1 MFVPEPSSGLAA
13 LGLKPMA
20 EQVYV
25 FLIDQGGEQTAQAV
39 EHGLE
44 LPATLVTEILG
55 ELEHH
60 LLVVRT
66 TDCPPRYSARPPEPA
81 LESLVL
87 RRGDELAR
95 IRMYAKE
102 LQSRFREVHGTG
114 APSDQL
120 EVVVGESQVVRHYE
134 YMLENAK
141 RELSV
146 FTMPPFVIG
155 GQQQVE
161 SVRRSERDGIRRGV
175 RYRTVYD
182 SAALDEP
189 FALAIA
195 QHSVS
200 LGEEARVIGDL
211 PLKLLLMDRSTGF
224 VPLQTDNPA
233 AGSVILRPSPLLDA
247 LIALFEGVWAK
258 AVPLGPPA
266 LPQGPTE
273 LDERSR
279 QIVLLLSGGLK
290 DESIAR
296 VLGVSRRT
304 VQKHVS
310 SIMETLGAKTRFQAA
325 LLARERGWTHSGGG
339 GREVTATQHAAP
351 DPPVIPGGGP
361 PPGITG
367 GADQAVNRSGR

>member
-1 MFVPEPSSGLAA
+1 MFVPEPRSGLAA
-13 LGLKPMA
+13 LGLSPIA

-39 EHGLE
+39 EHGLG
-44 LPATLVTEILG
+44 LPAPLVAGILG
-55 ELEHH
+55 DLEQH
-60 LLVVRT
+60 LLVVGT
-66 TDCPPRYSARPPEPA
+66 TARPPRYSARPPEPA
-81 LESLVL
+81 LESLVV

-95 IRMYAKE
+95 IRLYAKE
-102 LQSRFREVHGTG
+102 LQSRFREVHGSG
-114 APSDQL
+114 IPADQL

-146 FTMPPFVIG
+146 FTRPPFVVG

-161 SVRRSERDGIRRGV
+161 SVLRTERDGIRRGV

-182 SAALDEP
+182 SASLDEP
-189 FALAIA
+189 FALEIA

-224 VPLQTDNPA
+224 APLHTDNPA

-247 LIALFEGVWAK
+247 LIALFESVWAR
-258 AVPLGPPA
+258 AVPLGPSEP
-266 LPQGPTE
+266 PQGPAG

-310 SIMETLGAKTRFQAA
+310 SIMETLGARTRFQAA
-325 LLARERGWTHSGGG
+325 LLAQERGWTGASGRSV
-339 GREVTATQHAAP
+339 REVSVPQHAG
-351 DPPVIPGGGP
+351 PGCP
-361 PPGITG
+361 
-367 GADQAVNRSGR
+367 